1 MSLKV
6 RDDDPPIVQ
15 PSTCF
20 KNLQLNL
27 KVHSVASKKRI
38 CVKRIYLVTND
49 GLFDRKAFYTV
60 KNCFSFMLYNS

>member
-15 PSTCF
+15 PFTCF

-27 KVHSVASKKRI
+27 KVHSVASK
-38 CVKRIYLVTND
+38 KRIYLVTND

-60 KNCFSFMLYNS
+60 KNCFLFMLYNS